1 MRRDYNSTTRF
12 RQKIWG
18 GFPFTLVRL
27 FREEGFASS
36 QPTRMPNIL
45 VAARS
50 RISDSREIA
59 ADRKRRLA
67 DLHSIRVF
75 FRDASVP
82 VVQRREQGFPK
93 AKRRFLQGSLG
104 VISCLQTYGDL
115 ILPN

>member
-1 MRRDYNSTTRF
+1 M
-12 RQKIWG
+12 G
-18 GFPFTLVRL
+18 RL
-27 FREEGFASS
+27 SLYFGATVREEGFASS

-93 AKRRFLQGSLG
+93 TKATFHHSSSA
-104 VISCLQTYGDL
+104 VVSTTQTTFSS
-115 ILPN
+115 

>member
-82 VVQRREQGFPK
+82 VVQRREQGFPN
-93 AKRRFLQGSLG
+93 AKLAFLLELSGILNG
-104 VISCLQTYGDL
+104 TQTAL
-115 ILPN
+115 FKCVH